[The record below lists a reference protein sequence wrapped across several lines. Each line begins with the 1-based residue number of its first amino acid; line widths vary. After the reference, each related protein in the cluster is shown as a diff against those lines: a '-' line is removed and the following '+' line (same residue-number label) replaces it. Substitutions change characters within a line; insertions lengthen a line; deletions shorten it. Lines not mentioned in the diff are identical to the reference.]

1 MVRSLMALALVAG
14 VGTLAACGGAGTGS
28 DTASAPAAPV
38 AGKAPPAGKSWTETV
53 SATADG
59 GYVMGNPDAP
69 VKLIEYGS
77 RACPVCARFDAEGF
91 PALKAGPIAAGK
103 LSYEFREYPV
113 HGALDIAPILLG
125 QCVGTEAFFPM
136 LDEMFKAQ
144 PQLLAKANEVIQAI
158 STQQLTPNQTAIQFA
173 EQLGYLDFVKQ
184 RGVPEAQARAC
195 LADPAKIDTIA
206 KRFDAANKAFNIA
219 GTPTFLINGKV
230 VENTTDWA
238 ALKPRLAAAG
248 AGV

>member
-1 MVRSLMALALVAG
+1 MISRTLMAFTLAGA
-14 VGTLAACGGAGTGS
+14 LAACGGAGGDTG
-28 DTASAPAAPV
+28 SAPAAPV
-38 AGKAPPAGKSWTETV
+38 AGKAPPAGKQWTETV
-53 SATADG
+53 STTAEG

-144 PQLLAKANEVIQAI
+144 PQLLAKANEVAQAI
-158 STQQLTPNQTAIQFA
+158 GAQQMTPNQTAITFA

-195 LADPAKIDTIA
+195 LSDPARIDAIV
-206 KRFDAANKAFNIA
+206 KRFEAANKKYSVA
-219 GTPTFLINGKV
+219 GTPTFVLNGKV
-230 VENTTDWA
+230 VDNTTDWA
-238 ALKPRLAAAG
+238 TLKPKLAAAG